1 MENTYK
7 GIVFAKGYNKP
18 FAEFKT
24 EFEQTHVFKKI
35 PSADRLKA
43 LKEAHKIA
51 INGNTKP
58 AVTESEKPES
68 TGHN

>member
-18 FAEFKT
+18 FAEFKA
-24 EFEQTHVFKKI
+24 EFEHTHVFKNI
-35 PSADRLKA
+35 PSGERQKA

-51 INGNTKP
+51 IHGNTGSNSGKL
-58 AVTESEKPES
+58 EE
-68 TGHN
+68 N